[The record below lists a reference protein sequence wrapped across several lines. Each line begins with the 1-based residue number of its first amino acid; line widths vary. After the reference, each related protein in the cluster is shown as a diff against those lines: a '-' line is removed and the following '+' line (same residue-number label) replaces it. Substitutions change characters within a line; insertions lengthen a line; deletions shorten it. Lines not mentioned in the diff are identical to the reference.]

1 MMTPLPPLAYA
12 DLQPLLPEL
21 FLLAM
26 AGIILLVDTV
36 LSPANRYVSYLLTLA
51 TLAGCT
57 WLTLPHLGAA
67 PATALYGMFIEDPL
81 AAVSKLVL
89 YIAVA
94 VTLTYARDYL
104 KERNLYRGEFFVL
117 ALFSLLGM
125 MVMISAY
132 HFLMLYLG
140 LELMSLSL
148 YAMVALQRDSAL
160 ASEAAIKYFVLGAI
174 ASGMLLYG
182 MSMIYGVTGTLYL
195 GQMRSLLQASALPS
209 LPLVFGLV
217 FLVAGMAFKLGVVP
231 FHMWVPDVY
240 EGAPTAVTLFLG
252 SAPKLA
258 ALVFVLRVLVWGL
271 EPLFIDWQQMLII
284 LAILSMAIGNITA
297 IAQTNLKRM
306 LAYSTIAHMGFMLLG
321 VLAADRVGYGAAL
334 FYAIAYLIMS
344 LAAFGMIL
352 LLSRAGFESD
362 RLEDFKGLNARNP
375 WLAFLMLV
383 TMFSMAGIPPTVGF
397 YAKLAVLEAVVDQGY
412 VWIAVTAVMF
422 SLIGAY
428 YYLRVVKL
436 MYFDNPEQGAEISA
450 GADMRLV
457 LSVNGLA
464 LLLLGILPA
473 PLMNLCLYAL
483 KASL

>member
-1 MMTPLPPLAYA
+1 MTPLPPLDFA

-21 FLLAM
+21 FLLGM
-26 AGIILLVDTV
+26 AAAILLVDTL
-36 LSPANRYVSYLLTLA
+36 LSPANRYISYLLTLA
-51 TLAGCT
+51 TLVGCT
-57 WLTLPHLGAA
+57 WLTLPHLGSA

-89 YIAVA
+89 YLAVA
-94 VTLTYARDYL
+94 ATLTYARDYL
-104 KERNLYRGEFFVL
+104 KERNLYRGGFFVL

-148 YAMVALQRDSAL
+148 YALVALQRNSTL
-160 ASEAAIKYFVLGAI
+160 ASEAAMKYFVLGAI

-195 GQMRSLLQASALPS
+195 GQMRSVLAAGTFPS
-209 LPLVFGLV
+209 VPLVFGLV
-217 FLVAGMAFKLGVVP
+217 FMVAGMAFKLGVVP

-240 EGAPTAVTLFLG
+240 QGAPTAVTLFIG

-258 ALVFVLRVLVWGL
+258 GLAFLLRVLVWGL
-271 EPLFIDWQQMLII
+271 EPLFIDWQQMLVV
-284 LAILSMAIGNITA
+284 LAVLSMAIGNITA

-321 VLAADRVGYGAAL
+321 VLAADRDGYSAAL

-362 RLEDFKGLNARNP
+362 RLEDFKGLNARSP
-375 WLAFLMLV
+375 WLAFLMLI

-397 YAKLAVLEAVVDQGY
+397 YAKLAVLQAVVNQGY
-412 VWIAVTAVMF
+412 LWVAVVAVLF
-422 SLIGAY
+422 SLVGAY

-436 MYFDNPEQGAEISA
+436 MYFDNPEQSAEISA
-450 GADMRLV
+450 GTDMRLV
-457 LSVNGLA
+457 LSANGLA
-464 LLLLGILPA
+464 LLLLGILPS

-483 KASL
+483 RTSL

>member
-1 MMTPLPPLAYA
+1 
-12 DLQPLLPEL
+12 
-21 FLLAM
+21 
-26 AGIILLVDTV
+26 
-36 LSPANRYVSYLLTLA
+36 
-51 TLAGCT
+51 
-57 WLTLPHLGAA
+57 
-67 PATALYGMFIEDPL
+67 
-81 AAVSKLVL
+81 
-89 YIAVA
+89 
-94 VTLTYARDYL
+94 
-104 KERNLYRGEFFVL
+104 
-117 ALFSLLGM
+117 
-125 MVMISAY
+125 
-132 HFLMLYLG
+132 
-140 LELMSLSL
+140 
-148 YAMVALQRDSAL
+148 
-160 ASEAAIKYFVLGAI
+160 
-174 ASGMLLYG
+174 
-182 MSMIYGVTGTLYL
+182 
-195 GQMRSLLQASALPS
+195 
-209 LPLVFGLV
+209 
-217 FLVAGMAFKLGVVP
+217 
-231 FHMWVPDVY
+231 MWVPDVY